1 VCKET
6 YHFLKRLDLKN
17 IETQLA
23 LQCAPLFA
31 GLKISNLLIV
41 QKQHY
46 ERVDE
51 ILRGSGISYYLLMAT
66 QDKITLLLYKED
78 ELKQF
83 LSEKQVKAYFQKLE
97 YKDFNIP
104 TLLYQFQKRY
114 KNYIETGRDFPH
126 EMGLVLGY
134 PIEDVNGFIENEG
147 KNFLYSGYWKVYK
160 NLPEK
165 THLFQRFDKAK
176 KDVIQLIFNGHSIR
190 DIITKD
196 CDNNQ
201 LHVAS

>member
-1 VCKET
+1 MCNET
-6 YHFLKRLDLKN
+6 YHLLKRLDLHN

-23 LQCAPLFA
+23 LQCAPLFK

-41 QKQHY
+41 PKQHY
-46 ERVDE
+46 EKVVD
-51 ILRGSGISYYLLMAT
+51 ILIGTGISQVLLMAS
-66 QDKITLLLYKED
+66 QNKITLLLYKEE
-78 ELKQF
+78 ELKHF
-83 LSEKQVKAYFQKLE
+83 ISAKRVKAFFLKLD
-97 YKDFNIP
+97 YKEIVLT
-104 TLLYQFQKRY
+104 TLLKQFQKRY
-114 KNYIETGRDFPH
+114 ENYIVTGNNFPH

-134 PIEDVNGFIENEG
+134 PIEDVNGFIENDG
-147 KNFLYSGYWKVYK
+147 KNFLYSGYWKVYD

-165 THLFQRFDKAK
+165 TQLFQRFDKAK